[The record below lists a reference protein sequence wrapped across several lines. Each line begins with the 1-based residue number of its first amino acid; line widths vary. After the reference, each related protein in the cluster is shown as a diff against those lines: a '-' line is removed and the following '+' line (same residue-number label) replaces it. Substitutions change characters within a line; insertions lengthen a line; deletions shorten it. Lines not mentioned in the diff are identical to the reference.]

1 MAHYTIDILQEY
13 KLPVEQVFDVLS
25 DHNRLTRILGVP
37 VKRIVDGHDS
47 PNGVGS
53 VRLLGIGPLSL
64 EETVYNCIENDT
76 IHYRISRGGAPLK
89 NHTGDVN
96 FYKTVGGSRVNWI
109 IHFDAPPV
117 IGRLVQQVLG
127 LGIKMGLKRIR

>member
-13 KLPVEQVFDVLS
+13 TLPVESVFSVLS

-37 VKRIVDGHDS
+37 VKRIIDGHDS
-47 PNGVGS
+47 PNGAGS
-53 VRLLGIGPLSL
+53 VRKLGIGPLSL
-64 EETVYNCIENDT
+64 EETVYTSVPNET
-76 IHYRISRGGAPLK
+76 IHYRISKGGAPLK

-96 FYKTVGGSRVNWI
+96 FYKTVGGSRVNWV

-117 IGRLVQQVLG
+117 IGRIVQQVLAQ
-127 LGIKMGLKRIR
+127 GIKMGLKRVR